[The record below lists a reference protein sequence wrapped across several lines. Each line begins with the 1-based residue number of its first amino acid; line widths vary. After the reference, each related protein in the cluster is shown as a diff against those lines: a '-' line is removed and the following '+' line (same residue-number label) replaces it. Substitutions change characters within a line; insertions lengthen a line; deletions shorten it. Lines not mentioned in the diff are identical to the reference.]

1 MVEDILHSE
10 GEAQMGNLPE
20 PIIPKG
26 TFVADTARVV
36 GEVSLREQ
44 TNVWFGAVIRGD
56 MAPITVGSGASIQD
70 NAVIHSQ
77 EDLPVF
83 IGDDVVIGHS
93 AILHG
98 CTVHNGAL
106 IGMGAIVLDSAEIG
120 EGAMVGA
127 GALVPPG
134 AKIPPR
140 TLALGSPARVVRD
153 LRPEE
158 VAGVAD
164 AARRYREL
172 MKEYMW

>member
-1 MVEDILHSE
+1 
-10 GEAQMGNLPE
+10 MGNLPK
-20 PIIPKG
+20 PTVSNG
-26 TFVADTARVV
+26 VFVADTARVV
-36 GEVSLREQ
+36 GEVVLGEQ

-56 MAPITVGSGASIQD
+56 MTPITVGSGTSIQD

-77 EDLPVF
+77 EGSPVF
-83 IGDDVVIGHS
+83 VGDDVVIGHS

-106 IGMGAIVLDSAEIG
+106 IGMGAIVLDNAEIG

-172 MKEYMW
+172 MKEYR